1 MEILTDEFIKENQ
14 NFVYSIIHKY
24 FRNYPNKN
32 DLYQEG
38 MLGLSKASKT
48 YDASLNTKFTSY
60 AYKSVLGEMLKYVR
74 ENKGI
79 KVSIEMQK
87 LAAKLEKVRLL
98 LIQKYEK
105 EPSIKELAEYLNLS
119 EYEVSEIIQLPKNI
133 ESLDEPINENGKMV
147 NRYDYISEEEYYDIN
162 DKLALKSELEKL
174 DDIDRKLL
182 EARYMQDMT
191 QSETAQVLGI
201 SQVQVSR
208 NEKKVLI
215 KLRDRLR
222 I

>member
-14 NFVYSIIHKY
+14 NFVYGIIHKH
-24 FRNYPNKN
+24 FHNFSNIN

-38 MLGLSKASKT
+38 MVGLAKAAKT
-48 YDASLNTKFTSY
+48 YDPSCNTKFTSY
-60 AYKSVLGEMLKYVR
+60 AYISVLGEMYKYVR

-79 KVSIEMQK
+79 KISPGVQK
-87 LAAKLEKVRLL
+87 LSYKIEKVRLL
-98 LIQKYEK
+98 LIQKYER
-105 EPSIKELAEYLNLS
+105 EPSIKEISDYLGMDES
-119 EYEVSEIIQLPKNI
+119 EVSEIMQIPKTI
-133 ESLDEPINENGKMV
+133 ESLDEPIIENGKPV
-147 NRYDYISEEEYYDIN
+147 NLYDYVSSDEYYDIN
-162 DKLALKSELEKL
+162 DKIALKNELEKL
-174 DDIDRKLL
+174 DEKDRKLL

-191 QSETAQVLGI
+191 QFETAEMLGM

-222 I
+222 V